1 MDKTKL
7 GDMELNKNDI
17 GIVIKEDGSSQIY
30 VPKKEDI
37 SWQSIDAMLKQI
49 RELEVIWTEISN
61 DTYEDTEK

>member
-7 GDMELNKNDI
+7 GEMELNKNDI